1 MGESSV
7 KTSQK
12 DNKMKKNQKIKIW
25 STLLFLSISIFAFSQ
40 TTTPPNFHDTKGNVE
55 VTQGGQLQFTT
66 SIDVPPG
73 VKGVEPKIDLIYSS
87 GSGNG
92 LVGYGGSISGLS
104 AISRIGKTLEK
115 DGVAKS
121 VQFDYT
127 DYYSFNGQRLILK
140 SGEYGKDGA
149 EYVTEKYS
157 NIKIKSVGSISG
169 QPWQGPEY
177 WEVSFPDG
185 SQTWYGATVGV
196 NGSART
202 PIDYNIVKFKDMD
215 GNYITYNY
223 SLSGNTAVIDNIQ
236 WGGNENLNKPHYNR
250 IDFTYSA
257 RTHAETAYIKGQLFI
272 QNNLLESVKVSS
284 NGNQYKKYVVT
295 YKKDLQET
303 GYRYI
308 NNIQVFNASNEPAN
322 PIVFNYEK
330 SMEYQVNPAV
340 NTWGYGSLYK
350 LDSDYDLSGDFDGD
364 GQLDIIRYFSSTVT
378 GIPQPGLYLLK
389 NAFKSGSEK
398 VFLGSS
404 ISKTDLKTGIAIN
417 YKKDNIIYTKQGFVI
432 YRKINNATTSK
443 KDLELSFYTISENNN
458 LILDFTK
465 TIPDIEKYNSDP
477 DELEPLGTSFLT
489 ILGLSNVDL
498 NGDGLS
504 ELILQLNYR
513 ICTGGGIDPNNPT
526 IGTLTSNVAGSGT
539 DDENILP
546 GQTCTNFKKY
556 IIIDLDDTIQNDDW
570 HYKIDLYTNNGEDP
584 FKTYRSGD
592 FDGDG
597 LFDYIKLDPDK
608 KPLLVTF
615 TKNVEG
621 KYFTNISYFGS
632 STTVTGDWQQG
643 VVGDYNGDGL
653 SDLFIPVGSG
663 SDSWNIYSSTGT
675 TFFLDIKSFVKPIP
689 SRIVE
694 HSASGDNISIA
705 NPRQFIA
712 YDINNDGKTEL
723 VMLGSSRS
731 YRKSSIQ
738 DNNQSARY
746 DRTLSA
752 GMAMLSKFEGGKIP
766 YGWYVGGPI
775 YLNSGNIDAELEPR
789 ESDFTGISL
798 NYETA
803 SMVKKAYLVSPLS
816 DPNLPY
822 TQTTLSQDF
831 YDIAK
836 EGRVVGIIQ
845 AGITTNIVYK
855 ELDKNINPGL
865 YANVKT
871 EIYPYVEFTKAS
883 KFMVVSQLTQS
894 GADNILKQDFKYRG
908 LVSQILGRGM
918 IGFRQTARS
927 SWYAAGFENTQIWNG
942 VEIDPLNEGIPVK
955 EWSIRTNND
964 SNIFPVDISENNS
977 QLLSFKSTT
986 YQIDKLLNG
995 QQVTIVADA
1004 DKAKVVTAIVPKITR
1019 TKDFLT
1025 NVIAENTMTYAQY
1038 YLPTQNV
1045 VKVNGSYSVKTSNY
1059 EYINNPT
1066 GTGSDYFIGHPTS
1079 KIEVVSAYNDTKSNK
1094 EEYTYESNR
1103 LKTTKNWNWDNTA
1116 YTTDTYTYGD
1126 FGNRIQKTTSN
1137 SLDSQTVTTG
1147 SEYDSKGRFIVK
1159 QTDNL
1164 GLQSQISYNDW
1175 GQILTQK
1182 DPFDNIVTNT
1192 YDNWG
1197 KLLSSTT
1204 NIGGATSYQYEKYN
1218 NYNVNIIQNDPDGNV
1233 SKTFT
1238 NKFGQTYKTSTKA
1251 FGQGQYVSID
1261 MKYDVL
1267 GRKVAESEPYF
1278 DDQAATVWNVI
1289 VYDDTV
1295 YPTKVTTTSLASLNT
1310 AGQIASFTGKQII
1323 TSISGFT
1330 TTTNEVNNYNK
1341 IASKTVDA
1349 LGNVISATDKG
1360 GTILYSYN
1368 AAAQQTNAAYAG
1380 NSVIT
1385 TYDSWGRKSEFT
1397 DPSNGTYKYE
1407 YDAFGRNKKIIS
1419 PKGEKTY
1426 IYNNVGQLN
1435 TQSEISTIDGG
1446 QATNKTIS
1454 FTYNNKGLL
1463 TLKSGVIEGQ
1473 TFSTAHTYDLQGRLT
1488 SSIENSNGKT
1498 YSQKGIIYN
1507 SYGKVAS
1514 YEKELISGGITTKV
1528 TIDNIYSAWNGEL
1541 FQIKDK
1547 ITGKILW
1554 ELQEA
1559 NVKGQILHAKLGAVN
1574 INNSYDGNGFLT
1586 SIHHSSASNPS
1597 LLQIS
1602 YSFDGVKNELK
1613 NRTTS
1618 GDFNIVELFDYDD
1631 NNRLINWTNPIT
1643 NVKPAANRNAYD
1655 AKGRILENDQVGT
1668 MKFENSSKLY
1678 QPTGMTL
1685 NTQGEQNYNG
1695 DLIQSITYNENN
1707 DPVQINGEKTRVKFG
1722 YGLGSTRQRVDIIK
1736 LKNPFGG
1743 GGEPPIS
1750 EFSIAETSDYDAPV
1764 WQNKIAKFY
1773 NEDNSFEVTRN
1784 QTTDQEKHII
1794 YIEGSPYDA
1803 NIVYLKDFGQSNGSY
1818 KFLHKDYIG
1827 SILAVSDEAGNKLEQ
1842 RHYDAWGNFT
1852 HLKIGTQP
1860 VITNKVLISESALLI
1875 DRGYTSHE
1883 HFGDVGI
1890 IHMNGRL
1897 YDPLLRRFLNAD
1909 ENIQDPTNTQNYNK
1923 YGYVM
1928 NNPMMYNDPNG
1939 EFLWW
1944 LAGSLAGG
1952 YINGVQ
1958 ANGGALN
1965 PFKWNWQSTWS
1976 AVLGGAIG
1984 GAAIG
1989 GALGN
1994 ITQNPG
2000 AIKSFLPGI
2009 VSGGLNSAFN
2019 GSNFLAGVSI
2029 SSTEGLFSN
2038 KVTSTD
2044 IYSYKKSNQ
2053 NYSDNMLLD
2062 VLFYDLL
2069 FRDDDGPSILAEQL
2083 KIKYDLKGKP
2093 DFSETAML
2101 KMVNDVP
2108 ELTRL
2113 YNLGNK
2119 TAKFHAVAY
2128 IPAARIDVPSV
2139 TMGETHGN
2147 WVSVSKMAVL
2157 NNFELGLVLGHEMIH
2172 VYHNLKFRDEWM
2184 YQYRDTSGRRTGW
2197 ISEVEAHTW
2206 SKKMGD
2212 PSAKS
2217 NLLFYNDLLKSFN
2230 INYKPKNI
2238 F

>member
-1 MGESSV
+1 MQE
-7 KTSQK
+7 
-12 DNKMKKNQKIKIW
+12 NKKMKIW
-25 STLLFLSISIFAFSQ
+25 STLLLLSISIFAFSQ
-40 TTTPPNFHDTKGNVE
+40 TTSPPNFHDTKGNIE

-73 VKGVEPKIDLIYSS
+73 VKGVKPNIDLVYSS

-115 DGVAKS
+115 DGIAKS
-121 VQFDYT
+121 VQFDYS
-127 DYYSFNGQRLILK
+127 DYYSFNGQRMILK
-140 SGEYGKDGA
+140 SGDYGKDGA
-149 EYVTEKYS
+149 EYMTEKYS

-185 SQTWYGATVGV
+185 SQSWYGATVGV
-196 NGSART
+196 TGSART
-202 PIDYNIVKFKDMD
+202 PIDYNIVKFKDID

-223 SLSGNTAVIDNIQ
+223 NVSGNTAVIDNIQ
-236 WGGNENLNKPHYNR
+236 WGGNEILNKPHYNR
-250 IDFTYSA
+250 IDFTYTA
-257 RTHAETAYIKGQLFI
+257 RSHAETAYIKGQLFT

-284 NGNQYKKYVVT
+284 SGNQYKKYIVT

-308 NNIQVFNASNEPAN
+308 NNIQVFNSSNEAAN

-330 SMEYQVNPAV
+330 SMEYEVNPAV

-389 NAFKSGSEK
+389 NAFKIGSEK

-404 ISKTDLKTGIAIN
+404 ISKADLKSGIAIN

-432 YRKINNATTSK
+432 YRKINNPTTSK
-443 KDLELSFYTISENNN
+443 KDLELSFYTISENNT
-458 LILDFTK
+458 LILDFVK
-465 TIPDIEKYNSDP
+465 TIPDIETYNTDP
-477 DELEPLGTSFLT
+477 DELEPVGTSFLT

-513 ICTGGGIDPNNPT
+513 ICTGGGIDPNNP
-526 IGTLTSNVAGSGT
+526 IVGALTSNANGSST

-556 IIIDLDDTIQNDDW
+556 IVVDLDDTLQNDDW
-570 HYKIDLYTNNGEDP
+570 RYKIDLYTNNGEDP

-597 LFDYIKLDPDK
+597 LFDYIKLDPNK
-608 KPLLVTF
+608 KPLLITF
-615 TKNVEG
+615 KKNIEG
-621 KYFTNISYFGS
+621 KYFTNISVFGS

-653 SDLFIPVGSG
+653 SDLFIPVGGG

-675 TFFLDIKSFVKPIP
+675 TFSLDVKTFLNPIP

-694 HSASGDNISIA
+694 QFNDGITIT

-723 VMLGSSRS
+723 VMLGSSRA
-731 YRKSSIQ
+731 YRKSYIQ

-752 GMAMLSKFEGGKIP
+752 GMAMLSKFEGGKMP
-766 YGWYVGGPI
+766 SSWYVGSPI

-789 ESDFTGISL
+789 STDFTGISL
-798 NYETA
+798 NYDTA
-803 SMVKKAYLVSPLS
+803 SMIKKAYLVSPLT

-822 TQTTLSQDF
+822 TQMTISHDF

-836 EGRVVGIIQ
+836 EGRVVGITQ

-871 EIYPYVEFTKAS
+871 ETYPYVEFTKAS

-927 SWYAAGFENTQIWNG
+927 SWYADGFENTKIWNG

-955 EWSIRTNND
+955 EWSIRTNID

-977 QLLSFKSTT
+977 QLLSFKSTS

-995 QQVTIVADA
+995 QLVTTVADA

-1025 NVIAENTMTYAQY
+1025 NVIAENTMTYGQY

-1045 VKVNGSYSVKTSNY
+1045 ASINSSYSVKTSNY
-1059 EYINNPT
+1059 EYANNPS
-1066 GTGSDYFIGHPTS
+1066 GYGSDYFIGRPIS
-1079 KIEVVSAYNDTKSNK
+1079 KIESVSAYGDTKSDK
-1094 EEYTYESNR
+1094 EEYTYENNR
-1103 LKTTKNWNWDNTA
+1103 LKTTKKWNWDNTA
-1116 YTTDTYTYGD
+1116 YTINTFVYSD
-1126 FGNRIQKTTSN
+1126 FGNIIQKTSGN
-1137 SLDSQTVTTG
+1137 SLDSQTLTLG
-1147 SEYDSKGRFIVK
+1147 MEYDATGRFITK

-1164 GLQSQISYNDW
+1164 GLQTLITYNAW
-1175 GQILTQK
+1175 GQILTK
-1182 DPFDNIVTNT
+1182 TDPLTNVVTNT

-1197 KLLSSTT
+1197 KLLTSNS
-1204 NIGGATSYQYEKYN
+1204 NLGGTTSYQYERDSN
-1218 NYNVNIIQNDPDGNV
+1218 SNTTIIQNDPEGGV
-1233 SKTFT
+1233 SKSFT
-1238 NKFGQTYKTSTKA
+1238 NKFGQKYKTLTKA
-1251 FGQGQYVSID
+1251 FGQGKYVAKD
-1261 MKYDVL
+1261 TKYDNL
-1267 GRKVAESEPYF
+1267 GRKIAESEPYF

-1295 YPTKVTTTSLASLNT
+1295 YPTKVTSTSLASLNA
-1310 AGQIASFTGKQII
+1310 AGEIASFTGKQVI
-1323 TSISGFT
+1323 TGISGFT
-1330 TTTNEVNNYNK
+1330 TTTIEVNNYNK
-1341 IASKTVDA
+1341 ITSKTVDA
-1349 LGNVISATDKG
+1349 LGNVVSTTDKG
-1360 GTILYSYN
+1360 GTVQFSYN
-1368 AAAQQTNAAYAG
+1368 AAGQQTQATYGG
-1380 NSVIT
+1380 NSVT
-1385 TYDSWGRKSEFT
+1385 TKYDVWGRKSEYT

-1407 YDAFGRNKKIIS
+1407 YDSFGRSKKTIS

-1426 IYNNVGQLN
+1426 TYNNVGQLIGQN
-1435 TQSEISTIDGG
+1435 EYSTVDNGVTTDK
-1446 QATNKTIS
+1446 AIS
-1454 FTYNNKGLL
+1454 FEYNDKGLI
-1463 TLKSGVIEGQ
+1463 TLKSGIVKAQ
-1473 TFSTAHTYDLQGRLT
+1473 NFSTTFTYDSLGRLI
-1488 SSIENSNGKT
+1488 SSVENSNGKI
-1498 YSQKGIIYN
+1498 YSQKGLTYDNKGRII
-1507 SYGKVAS
+1507 S
-1514 YEKELISGGITTKV
+1514 YEKELQSSDIITKV
-1528 TIDNIYSAWNGEL
+1528 TVENIYNSWNGDL

-1547 ITGKILW
+1547 NSGKILW
-1554 ELQEA
+1554 ELNEV
-1559 NVKGQILHAKLGAVN
+1559 NVKGQELQSKLGAVT
-1574 INNSYDGNGFLT
+1574 INNSYEANGFLT
-1586 SIHHSSASNPS
+1586 SINHSSAVKPGI
-1597 LLQIS
+1597 LQIA
-1602 YSFDGVKNELK
+1602 YSFDGVKNELLT
-1613 NRTTS
+1613 RTTS
-1618 GDFNIVELFDYDD
+1618 GDFNIVESFDYDD
-1631 NNRLINWTNPIT
+1631 NNRLVNWTNPIT
-1643 NVKPAANRNAYD
+1643 NVKPASIRNVYD
-1655 AKGRILENDQVGT
+1655 VKGRILENDQVGI
-1668 MKFENSSKLY
+1668 MKFENSAKIY

-1685 NTQGEQNYNG
+1685 NTQGTQNYSG

-1707 DPVQINGEKTRVKFG
+1707 DPVQISGEKSYVKFD
-1722 YGLGSTRQRVDIIK
+1722 YGLGNMRQRVDIVR
-1736 LKNPFGG
+1736 LKNPTGGG
-1743 GGEPPIS
+1743 GGEPPVSTLSMS
-1750 EFSIAETSDYDAPV
+1750 EASGLDAPI
-1764 WQNKIAKFY
+1764 WQNIYAIFY
-1773 NEDNSFEVTRN
+1773 NEDNSFEVIRN
-1784 QTTDQEKHII
+1784 RTTGQEKHII
-1794 YIEGSPYDA
+1794 YIEGSPYES
-1803 NIVYLKDFGQSNGSY
+1803 NIVYLKDFGQTNGSY

-1827 SILAVSDEAGNKLEQ
+1827 SILAISDEQGNKIEQ
-1842 RHYDAWGNFT
+1842 RHFDAWGNFT
-1852 HLKIGTQP
+1852 HLQIGNNP
-1860 VITNKVLISESALLI
+1860 VTTDKSAIAAATLLI

-1883 HFGDVGI
+1883 HFMDVGI

-1909 ENIQDPTNTQNYNK
+1909 ENIQDPANTQNYNK

-1928 NNPMMYNDPNG
+1928 NNPLMYSDPNG
-1939 EFLWW
+1939 EFWWW
-1944 LAGSLAGG
+1944 LAGAVAGG
-1952 YINGVQ
+1952 YLNGVQ
-1958 ANGGALN
+1958 ANGSWN
-1965 PFKWNWQSTWS
+1965 PGKWNWEKTWS

-2009 VSGGLNSAFN
+2009 VSGGLNSAFS

-2029 SSTEGLFSN
+2029 SSTEGLFYN

-2044 IYSYKKSNQ
+2044 MNEKQYNTLNQLYNPESSPISSVNILDGFLILHGIMPYSPATASSLNKIISLFSMPGEWMKIGDAVTIADFSKGYL
-2053 NYSDNMLLD
+2053 NYNIGSTSQLIELNVRGSLTSKAWG
-2062 VLFYDLL
+2062 VTNPTN
-2069 FRDDDGPSILAEQL
+2069 GKIILAPRLIDGIEVNSWAASVVLHERKHFSNFKSGLYQSNSYIDNEQDEL
-2083 KIKYDLKGKP
+2083 SAYL
-2093 DFSETAML
+2093 ETFNWTGIMEKQGLLHLQNVTEYFL
-2101 KMVNDVP
+2101 KM
-2108 ELTRL
+2108 
-2113 YNLGNK
+2113 
-2119 TAKFHAVAY
+2119 
-2128 IPAARIDVPSV
+2128 
-2139 TMGETHGN
+2139 
-2147 WVSVSKMAVL
+2147 SK
-2157 NNFELGLVLGHEMIH
+2157 H
-2172 VYHNLKFRDEWM
+2172 
-2184 YQYRDTSGRRTGW
+2184 
-2197 ISEVEAHTW
+2197 
-2206 SKKMGD
+2206 
-2212 PSAKS
+2212 
-2217 NLLFYNDLLKSFN
+2217 
-2230 INYKPKNI
+2230 
-2238 F
+2238 